1 MVRGDLDNKVFDDV
15 TSQGTNM
22 NKPRLFKQFSEVSED
37 VNQEAQKEKETD
49 NKEQTKEENTEK
61 VMNDLSDEEEDKN

>member
-1 MVRGDLDNKVFDDV
+1 
-15 TSQGTNM
+15 M

-37 VNQEAQKEKETD
+37 VNPEAQKEKETD

>member
-1 MVRGDLDNKVFDDV
+1 MVRGDPDNKMFDDV

-37 VNQEAQKEKETD
+37 VIPEAQKEKETD